1 MRATVFMVIILSIA
15 SLASARTWRVN
26 TAGTGD
32 APTLHA
38 AMDSAAAG
46 DIVLVEAGHYDI
58 ADPLGVPEGV
68 RLVGESGPA
77 HTIISRIV
85 IGSATPSVVSLL
97 VGASM
102 HGIHVRGR
110 TLPPIIFS
118 HGANFFQDCILES
131 LGPTLVQ
138 CLGSTEFNHCLL
150 LGGAIAHP
158 VSFVACIIA
167 TPLRAGVAGSTFF
180 VNDVIGDVDPAVQIP
195 VENGNFFLDPE
206 FCGVSGSGNYF
217 LKSTSPCLPENNPFG
232 VPALVGPLPQG
243 CGTVAVEERTWGGV
257 KALYRDQ

>member
-38 AMDSAAAG
+38 AMDSAVAG
-46 DIVLVEAGHYDI
+46 DIVLVEAGSYDLPKNLKI
-58 ADPLGVPEGV
+58 PWDVQLS
-68 RLVGESGPA
+68 GESGPA
-77 HTIISRIV
+77 LTVISRNAPTGFNTV
-85 IGSATPSVVSLL
+85 ELL
-97 VGASM
+97 SGASM
-102 HGIHVRGR
+102 RGVHVRGN
-110 TLPPIIFS
+110 TGPVVYS

-167 TPLRAGVAGSTFF
+167 TPLRAGVAGSYFLL
-180 VNDVIGDVDPAVQIP
+180 NDIIGDVDPAVQIP
-195 VENGNFFLDPE
+195 VENANFFLDPE
-206 FCGVSGSGNYF
+206 FCGVPGSGNYF

-232 VPALVGPLPQG
+232 APFLVGPLPQG
-243 CGTVAVEERTWGGV
+243 CGPVAVEATTWGGV
-257 KALYRDQ
+257 QALDRDQ

>member
-1 MRATVFMVIILSIA
+1 MRATVFMLIILSIA

-46 DIVLVEAGHYDI
+46 DIVLVEAGYYDL
-58 ADPLGVPEGV
+58 ADPLSVPEGV
-68 RLVGESGPA
+68 QLVGEAGPA
-77 HTIISRIV
+77 QTILSRDAPA
-85 IGSATPSVVSLL
+85 SPTPSVVSLL
-97 VGASM
+97 LGASM
-102 HGIHVRGR
+102 RGIHVQGN
-110 TLPPIIFS
+110 TSPPIVYS
-118 HGANFFQDCILES
+118 HGASFVDCILES
-131 LGPTLVQ
+131 LLATLVQ
-138 CLGSTEFNHCLL
+138 CSGPTDFNHCLL
-150 LGGAIAHP
+150 LGGEIAHP

-167 TPLRAGVAGSTFF
+167 TPLGPGVAGSTFF
-180 VNDVIGDVDPAVQIP
+180 LNDIIGDVDPAIQIP

-206 FCGVSGSGNYF
+206 FCGVPGSGNYF

-232 VPALVGPLPQG
+232 VPVLIGPLPQG
-243 CGTVAVEERTWGGV
+243 CGSVAVEERTWGGV

>member
-1 MRATVFMVIILSIA
+1 VRATIAALLILSIA

-38 AMDSAAAG
+38 AMDSALSG
-46 DIVLVEAGHYDI
+46 DIVLVEAGHYEL
-58 ADPLGVPEGV
+58 ADNLGVPSNV
-68 RLVGESGPA
+68 QLIGESGPA
-77 HTIISRIV
+77 LTVISRDALAGLDTV
-85 IGSATPSVVSLL
+85 ELGS
-97 VGASM
+97 GASM
-102 HGIHVRGR
+102 RGVHVRGN
-110 TLPPIIFS
+110 TLPVVFS

-131 LGPTLVQ
+131 LGPTLVW

-206 FCGVSGSGNYF
+206 FCGVPGSGNYF

-232 VPALVGPLPQG
+232 VPVLIGPLPQG
-243 CGTVAVEERTWGGV
+243 CGSVAVEEKTWGGV

>member
-1 MRATVFMVIILSIA
+1 VRATIAALLILSIA

-38 AMDSAAAG
+38 AMDSALSG
-46 DIVLVEAGHYDI
+46 DIVLVEAGHYEL
-58 ADPLGVPEGV
+58 ADNLQVPWGVH
-68 RLVGESGPA
+68 LVGESGPA
-77 HTIISRIV
+77 LTVISRDAPV
-85 IGSATPSVVSLL
+85 GLVTVELL
-97 VGASM
+97 SGASAR
-102 HGIHVRGR
+102 GVHVRGN
-110 TLPPIIFS
+110 TGPVVYS

-180 VNDVIGDVDPAVQIP
+180 VNDIIGDVDPAVQIP

-206 FCGVSGSGNYF
+206 FCGVPGSGNYF

-232 VPALVGPLPQG
+232 VPVLIGPLPQG
-243 CGTVAVEERTWGGV
+243 CGSVAVEERTWGGV